1 MPQRQ
6 EWVLD
11 GRDEGCS
18 QRGEGAGRDNQADS
32 HSFAPGVCA
41 AAVAL
46 SLFEDWLAES
56 KTKEGEYELCALT
69 KASIVYNIYLVKWR

>member
-18 QRGEGAGRDNQADS
+18 QRGRAGGRDNQADS

-46 SLFEDWLAES
+46 SLFED
-56 KTKEGEYELCALT
+56 
-69 KASIVYNIYLVKWR
+69 